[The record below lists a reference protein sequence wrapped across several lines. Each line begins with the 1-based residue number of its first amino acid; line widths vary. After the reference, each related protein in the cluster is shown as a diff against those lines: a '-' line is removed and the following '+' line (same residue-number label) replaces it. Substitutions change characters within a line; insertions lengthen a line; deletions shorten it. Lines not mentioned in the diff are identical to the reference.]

1 MLRFI
6 QWNKKENDFFLK
18 TKIGKTDFRDDFKKT
33 TRLNLLRNSLKTKI
47 YDKSILNHLKAK
59 QKLIQG
65 SHRSFM

>member
-6 QWNKKENDFFLK
+6 QQNKKENDFFLK
-18 TKIGKTDFRDDFKKT
+18 TKIGQTDFRDDFKKT

-47 YDKSILNHLKAK
+47 YDKSILNHLEAK

-65 SHRSFM
+65 SHSSFM

>member
-1 MLRFI
+1 MLKFI
-6 QWNKKENDFFLK
+6 QRNKKENDFFLK

-47 YDKSILNHLKAK
+47 SILNHLEAK

-65 SHRSFM
+65 SHSSFI